1 MVNYVI
7 FVMKQ
12 NNRSQIILISQAI
25 ILTANQNI
33 NQKIKQQQ
41 QQKKQILRYRGI
53 LIQQCGCSDW
63 KNLL

>member
-12 NNRSQIILISQAI
+12 NNRSQIILISQA
-25 ILTANQNI
+25 NQNI
-33 NQKIKQQQ
+33 NQKIKQ
-41 QQKKQILRYRGI
+41 KKTQILRCRGI